1 MDSQSRIVDVEELPE
16 DSTFLFTVR
25 EGFDEKEALLVR
37 LDGDVAAWRNYCPHW
52 TDVRLDTGSGA
63 EFRGGDVVCTRHG
76 ATFESDSGACTY
88 GPCEGAYL
96 EKVDVTVRDGGV
108 YLTDD
113 DYEFEGVGSKSDRD
127 LSSGR
132 IGFGGT

>member
-1 MDSQSRIVDVEELPE
+1 MDSRSRIVGVEELPAG
-16 DSTFLFTVR
+16 STFLFTVR
-25 EGFDEKEALLVR
+25 EGFDEKEVLLVR

-52 TDVRLDTGSGA
+52 TDVRFDKGSGA
-63 EFRGGDVVCTRHG
+63 EFRDGDTVCTRHG
-76 ATFESDSGACTY
+76 ATFESGSGACTY

-96 EKVDVTVRDGGV
+96 EEVDVTVPDGSV

-113 DYEFEGVGSKSDRD
+113 DREFEGLGPKSDRD

>member
-1 MDSQSRIVDVEELPE
+1 MDSRSRIVDVEELPE

-88 GPCEGAYL
+88 GPCEGACL

-113 DYEFEGVGSKSDRD
+113 DYEFEGVGPKSDRD

>member
-52 TDVRLDTGSGA
+52 IDVRLDTGSGA

-76 ATFESDSGACTY
+76 ATFESDSGARTY

-96 EKVDVTVRDGGV
+96 EEVDVTVRDGGV
-108 YLTDD
+108 YHTDD
-113 DYEFEGVGSKSDRD
+113 DYEFEGVGPKSDRD

>member
-1 MDSQSRIVDVEELPE
+1 MDSESRIVNVSEVPE
-16 DSTFLFTVR
+16 DSTFLFTLR

-37 LDGDVAAWRNYCPHW
+37 LDGEVAAWRNYCPHW
-52 TDVRLDTGSGA
+52 TDVRLDKGSGA
-63 EFRGGDVVCTRHG
+63 EFRDGDLMCTRHG
-76 ATFESDSGACTY
+76 AIFEPGSGTCTH

-96 EKVDVTVRDGGV
+96 EEVDVTVHDGGV

-113 DYEFEGVGSKSDRD
+113 DYEFEDVGPKSDRD

-132 IGFGGT
+132 IGFGGS

>member
-1 MDSQSRIVDVEELPE
+1 MDSQSCIVDVEELPE

-96 EKVDVTVRDGGV
+96 EEVDVTVRDGGV
-108 YLTDD
+108 YFTDD
-113 DYEFEGVGSKSDRD
+113 DYEFEGVGPKSDRD